1 MESGRD
7 TGGIR
12 EAKGIYT
19 RETMETRGPPGTT
32 VSLKLCLIAGEGAL
46 SGEEDWDSIRNNCCH
61 GGHHEK
67 GFALDWLL
75 SAT

>member
-46 SGEEDWDSIRNNCCH
+46 SGEED
-61 GGHHEK
+61 
-67 GFALDWLL
+67 
-75 SAT
+75 